1 MEKNAYQK
9 MSSGE
14 QLLHALHS
22 LVNMVKI
29 YQGNNQLVRNC
40 LAQLT
45 DSMAPL
51 MTTTG
56 LLVQLEDGRFF
67 INEEKLPRRRGMAEH
82 VLELFFEFL
91 TVRGIGELRIQPGI
105 LTAPPAALV
114 GFAVLLNECGERAD
128 GPEWLAMQLHES
140 GLDWVSVRAA
150 ESREGLQERTG
161 GEERQGGTGEEERP
175 GSAEGE
181 ERQGQAGG
189 GRERRRPESPGQ
201 RSPRKVYAYTL
212 RSLRDVAQ
220 KISVNQR
227 VGMRKAVRMVQT
239 MVEEVFLQ
247 EQPLLLA
254 MSTIRAYDDY
264 TFTHSVNVAILS
276 LYIGKQLGLRRETM
290 ECLGVCGL
298 FHDLGKVTLPYELL
312 NKSEALTAEES
323 AQFRRHS
330 LDSTRL
336 IVQLLSAPVDRKSRV
351 MIPPFEHHLKYD
363 LSGYPVLGWTRPIS
377 LCGRI
382 LTIADVYDALTSPR
396 VYRKEAMSADQALG
410 LMVQGLGT
418 VFDPL
423 ILKVFIRMLGV
434 YPIGTLLALDGGEIA
449 LVSRA
454 PSAEDLHRPWGV
466 VLRENGR
473 GGFVRGE
480 EINLAERDV
489 AGVYCRRIIGSFHPS
504 SRNIQ
509 PATFLT

>member
-1 MEKNAYQK
+1 MENNAYQK

-14 QLLHALHS
+14 QLLHVLHS
-22 LVNMVKI
+22 LVNMVRI
-29 YQGNNQLVRNC
+29 YQGNNQLVMNC

-45 DSMAPL
+45 EAVAPL
-51 MTTTG
+51 MTETG
-56 LLVQLEDGRFF
+56 LLVQLENGRFF
-67 INEEKLPRRRGMAEH
+67 INEEKLPRRRGAVEH

-91 TVRGIGELRIQPGI
+91 ALRRISELRIRPGI
-105 LTAPPAALV
+105 LAASAEALV
-114 GFAVLLNECGERAD
+114 GFAVLLNESGERVD
-128 GPEWLAMQLHES
+128 GPAWLALQLRES
-140 GLDWVSVRAA
+140 GLDWVSVQAVAA
-150 ESREGLQERTG
+150 
-161 GEERQGGTGEEERP
+161 GEEGP
-175 GSAEGE
+175 GPAPG
-181 ERQGQAGG
+181 
-189 GRERRRPESPGQ
+189 ERRRPEAPGQ

-239 MVEEVFLQ
+239 MVEEVFQQ

-276 LYIGKQLGLRRETM
+276 LYIGKQLNLPRETM

-312 NKSEALTAEES
+312 NKSEALSAEEF
-323 AQFRRHS
+323 AQLRRHS

-336 IVQLLSAPVDRKSRV
+336 IVQLLSAPVERKSRV

-363 LSGYPVLGWTRPIS
+363 LSGYPVLGWNRPIS

-396 VYRKEAMSADQALG
+396 VYRKEAMSADRALG

-434 YPIGTLLALDGGEIA
+434 YPIGTLLELDSGEIA

-454 PSAEDLHRPWGV
+454 PLAEDLHRPWV
-466 VLRENGR
+466 LILREDGR

-480 EINLAERDV
+480 EIDLAAQAE
-489 AGVYCRRIIGSFHPS
+489 GGGYHRRIVGSAHPS

-509 PATFLT
+509 PASFLT

>member
-22 LVNMVKI
+22 LVNMVRI

-40 LAQLT
+40 LSQLT
-45 DSMAPL
+45 DSVAKL
-51 MTTTG
+51 MTGAG
-56 LLVQLEDGRFF
+56 LLVQLENGRFF

-82 VLELFFEFL
+82 VLELFFEFM
-91 TVRGIGELRIQPGI
+91 TVRRIGELRIRPGI
-105 LTAPPAALV
+105 ITAPPDALV
-114 GFAVLLNECGERAD
+114 GFAVLLNECGGRTD
-128 GPEWLAMQLHES
+128 SPEWLALQLRES
-140 GLDWVSVRAA
+140 GIDWVEVQAVVS
-150 ESREGLQERTG
+150 E
-161 GEERQGGTGEEERP
+161 EERQDRV
-175 GSAEGE
+175 EGE
-181 ERQGQAGG
+181 ERQGLTGGDERQDSAEGEGRQGRAG

-351 MIPPFEHHLKYD
+351 ILPPFEHHLKYD

-396 VYRKEAMSADQALG
+396 VYRKEAMSADRALG

-434 YPIGTLLALDGGEIA
+434 YPIGTLLELESGEIA

-454 PSAEDLHRPWGV
+454 PLAEDLHRPWV
-466 VLRENGR
+466 VILREDGR
-473 GGFVRGE
+473 GGFIRGE
-480 EINLAERDV
+480 EVNLAERDAV
-489 AGVYCRRIIGSFHPS
+489 GVFSRRIVGSFHPS

-509 PATFLT
+509 PASFLT

>member
-22 LVNMVKI
+22 LTNMVRI

-40 LAQLT
+40 LVQLT
-45 DSMAPL
+45 ESMTPL
-51 MTTTG
+51 MTGAG
-56 LLVQLEDGRFF
+56 LRVQLENGRFF
-67 INEEKLPRRRGMAEH
+67 INEEKLPRRRGVVEH
-82 VLELFFEFL
+82 VLELFYEFL
-91 TVRGIGELRIQPGI
+91 TVRGIGALQFRTGI
-105 LTAPPAALV
+105 MTAPPEALV
-114 GFAVLLNECGERAD
+114 GFAVLLNECGERVD
-128 GPEWLAMQLHES
+128 GPDWLDRQFRES
-140 GLDWVSVRAA
+140 GLDWVSVQVLAAGSERPARAA
-150 ESREGLQERTG
+150 
-161 GEERQGGTGEEERP
+161 GE
-175 GSAEGE
+175 
-181 ERQGQAGG
+181 
-189 GRERRRPESPGQ
+189 RERRRPEPPGQ

-276 LYIGKQLGLRRETM
+276 LYIGRQLGLPRETM

-298 FHDLGKVTLPYELL
+298 FHDLGKVTLPYDLL
-312 NKSEALTAEES
+312 NKSEALTSEES
-323 AQFRRHS
+323 AQLRRHS

-336 IVQLLSAPVDRKSRV
+336 IVQLLAAPADRKSRV

-396 VYRKEAMSADQALG
+396 VYRKEAMSADRALG

-434 YPIGTLLALDGGEIA
+434 YPIGTLLELDNGEIA

-454 PSAEDLHRPWGV
+454 PLAEDLHRPWV
-466 VLRENGR
+466 VILREDGQ
-473 GGFVRGE
+473 GGFVRGAE
-480 EINLAERDV
+480 VNLAEQDRD
-489 AGVYCRRIIGSFHPS
+489 GGYCRRIVGSSHPS

-509 PATFLT
+509 PASFLT